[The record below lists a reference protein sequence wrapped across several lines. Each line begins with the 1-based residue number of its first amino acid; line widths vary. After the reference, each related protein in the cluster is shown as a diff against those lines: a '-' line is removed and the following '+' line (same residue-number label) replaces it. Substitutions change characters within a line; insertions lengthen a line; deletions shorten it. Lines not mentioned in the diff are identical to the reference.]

1 MFPAKYHLITEVDI
15 VLSDSSYS
23 EVSLVDPDYIMFGNV
38 TSKLAY
44 DYQLPGMEC
53 REFCTIDYESG
64 GNVKHAMIPAS
75 VMSESKGRQA
85 LEMLAS
91 LESLRDVTIV
101 CKSQKPVSLSWASW
115 ICSVPRLRGL
125 MLHGF
130 SAIQQFSKR
139 IDELVD
145 VFYFEADASDYDP
158 DAIKEIE
165 NWTSLGFL
173 SLTGAATQSSR
184 ISHLFRPSIRNLVFL
199 RISVDGLHIDA
210 TSIVTKCPMLRCLE
224 YDYSREFEE
233 ELFRANPACVL
244 RKPDE

>member
-1 MFPAKYHLITEVDI
+1 VRTAALPEARSAASEARVGQREVTKARKKKFALCI
-15 VLSDSSYS
+15 PRP
-23 EVSLVDPDYIMFGNV
+23 SL
-38 TSKLAY
+38 
-44 DYQLPGMEC
+44 
-53 REFCTIDYESG
+53 
-64 GNVKHAMIPAS
+64 
-75 VMSESKGRQA
+75 
-85 LEMLAS
+85 
-91 LESLRDVTIV
+91 
-101 CKSQKPVSLSWASW
+101 